1 MMTMN
6 EHYQSDNEVER
17 LNKEGDEN
25 MFRVIWYHRNSGNLD
40 IEDFDNPDDAVRFAQ
55 AMASTGHDCELSQLG
70 GPPRSPTAAAAGGCV
85 E

>member
-1 MMTMN
+1 
-6 EHYQSDNEVER
+6 
-17 LNKEGDEN
+17 

-70 GPPRSPTAAAAGGCV
+70 GPPRRPTAAAAGGRIVVPKLAKNGVTAAVAEKRQVCG
-85 E
+85 